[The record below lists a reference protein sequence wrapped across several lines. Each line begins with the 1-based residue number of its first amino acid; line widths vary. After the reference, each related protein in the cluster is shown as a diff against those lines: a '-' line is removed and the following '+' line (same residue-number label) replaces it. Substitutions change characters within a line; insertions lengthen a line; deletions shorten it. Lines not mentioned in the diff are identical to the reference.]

1 MYRYEK
7 LIPLEKTS
15 IFFSELVF
23 NRFKLKV
30 STLDFKT
37 FNLCR
42 SMFFVIKNILQIL
55 HIVFLELKT

>member
-7 LIPLEKTS
+7 LIPLEKTL

-30 STLDFKT
+30 STLDLKT